1 MPLLA
6 MQGLLGLLARLITL
20 EELGYNGVG
29 VKPAGPGDDML
40 NKEARSVVLSFLFP
54 PQSLSSVEP
63 AASILSH
70 C

>member
-40 NKEARSVVLSFLFP
+40 NKEARSVVL
-54 PQSLSSVEP
+54 
-63 AASILSH
+63 
-70 C
+70 